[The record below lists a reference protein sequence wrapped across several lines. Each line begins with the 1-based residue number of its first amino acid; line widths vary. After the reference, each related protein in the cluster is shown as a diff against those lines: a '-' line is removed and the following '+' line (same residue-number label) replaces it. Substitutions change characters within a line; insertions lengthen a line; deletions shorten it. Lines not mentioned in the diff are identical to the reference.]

1 MPPKLVRMRL
11 LLTITLL
18 LLIGSNAS
26 YAQGKSNV
34 ISNIRDGIA
43 SFYHDKFEGRPT
55 ANGEIFKNDKFT
67 AASNS
72 LKLGSYVKVTNLSN
86 GEVVYVRIND
96 RMAKT
101 NRRLIDLAAIA
112 ARKLDFQTKGIAKVK
127 VEPVSEEEGRK
138 AILAQREALANE
150 KQQAATEPS
159 TL

>member
-1 MPPKLVRMRL
+1 M
-11 LLTITLL
+11 
-18 LLIGSNAS
+18 
-26 YAQGKSNV
+26 
-34 ISNIRDGIA
+34 
-43 SFYHDKFEGRPT
+43 
-55 ANGEIFKNDKFT
+55 
-67 AASNS
+67 
-72 LKLGSYVKVTNLSN
+72 
-86 GEVVYVRIND
+86 VYVRIND